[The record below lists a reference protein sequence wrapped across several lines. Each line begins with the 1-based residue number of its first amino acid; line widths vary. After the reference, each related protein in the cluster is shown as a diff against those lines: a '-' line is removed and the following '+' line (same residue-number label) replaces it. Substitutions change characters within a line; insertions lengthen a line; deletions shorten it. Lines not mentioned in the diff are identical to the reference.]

1 MEEAM
6 NSVRLVR
13 LQEDYNSV
21 KRLVRLHPKVET
33 DGVSG
38 NPPELYRLF
47 LLVRSLQRRGD
58 QLLFVNRHRLEIR
71 LPRGYPRDAP
81 VCRMLTPV
89 FHPNIAPHA
98 VCIGDHWTAAES
110 LDRLIMRVCEMVAF
124 QSYNI
129 KSPLNG
135 EAAQWVEGHIDQLPT
150 DREEFFLDLDNA
162 PAEPL
167 AGEESRCCNCGSPS
181 PPFTQCPEAHVLCG
195 DCLINCENCKSP
207 TACLLCGSAG
217 CGQCNNLL
225 NSHEVNRL

>member
-1 MEEAM
+1 M

-21 KRLVRLHPKVET
+21 RRLVRLHPKIET
-33 DGVSG
+33 DGILG

-47 LLVRSLQRRGD
+47 LSVRSLQQRGD
-58 QLLFVNRHRLEIR
+58 QLLFVNRHRLEVR

-81 VCRMLTPV
+81 VCRLLTPV

-110 LDRLIMRVCEMVAF
+110 LDNLIMRVCEMLAF

-135 EAAQWVEGHIDQLPT
+135 EAAQWVEEHRDQLPT
-150 DREEFFLDLDNA
+150 DREEFFLDLDDSST
-162 PAEPL
+162 PSL
-167 AGEESRCCNCGSPS
+167 DVKESHCCNCGSDS
-181 PPFTQCPEAHVLCG
+181 PALTQCRAGHVLCD
-195 DCLINCENCKSP
+195 DCLVSDENSQPSK
-207 TACLLCGSAG
+207 ACLVCGAAVGRESEQPVSKDNNSAVG
-217 CGQCNNLL
+217 
-225 NSHEVNRL
+225 